1 MPRQVLI
8 GSIKQE
14 TNGFNRHTTPLA
26 AFERQ
31 GINIGEQIFA
41 AYENANLEIGGF
53 IQVAREEGWTI
64 IPSVASFAPPAGP
77 VEDEAFEHILG
88 ILIERIRA
96 ASPLDGVLLALH
108 GSMVTVSHEDAELE
122 IVRRVREAIGP
133 DVLLMTSLDPHCN
146 ISQAMAEV
154 VDGMF
159 AFRTSPHIDQRK
171 TGVTTA
177 RMMAEAFKR
186 GTRPEVVL
194 ERRPML
200 IGFDGARTYHSYGPM
215 LEAISLAA
223 THEKDPDILPISI
236 HAGYSKADCSMVGPS
251 AAVTGFAP
259 KSRLQEIASAMMD
272 ECWRT
277 RETTSERI
285 VSVEEAMAAVKAH
298 KDGDAPVVLGDYGD
312 SPGGGGYGDGTALL
326 SALMESGVGN
336 AVLTP
341 IFDPEAVDQALSA
354 GVGNRVTI
362 SIGGRNAPQ
371 QGGGP
376 VTADW
381 LVKTISDGRFV
392 YTGPYGT
399 GTTGT
404 FGPSVVLESG
414 GVQVIVTSIH
424 KGIYDQ
430 EQLRIYGIEP
440 RDMAVIVVK
449 SMQGYRGDFQGI
461 ASVCLDVDSGGI
473 TSPDPAKFDWKRI
486 PRPIWPLDPLRP

>member
-272 ECWRT
+272 EC
-277 RETTSERI
+277 
-285 VSVEEAMAAVKAH
+285 
-298 KDGDAPVVLGDYGD
+298 
-312 SPGGGGYGDGTALL
+312 
-326 SALMESGVGN
+326 
-336 AVLTP
+336 
-341 IFDPEAVDQALSA
+341 
-354 GVGNRVTI
+354 
-362 SIGGRNAPQ
+362 
-371 QGGGP
+371 
-376 VTADW
+376 
-381 LVKTISDGRFV
+381 
-392 YTGPYGT
+392 
-399 GTTGT
+399 
-404 FGPSVVLESG
+404 
-414 GVQVIVTSIH
+414 
-424 KGIYDQ
+424 
-430 EQLRIYGIEP
+430 
-440 RDMAVIVVK
+440 
-449 SMQGYRGDFQGI
+449 
-461 ASVCLDVDSGGI
+461 
-473 TSPDPAKFDWKRI
+473 
-486 PRPIWPLDPLRP
+486 